1 MSDKEIIK
9 IFMENLNK
17 YMNANDVTQAD
28 VARYMGV
35 STSTVAGWCNGL
47 IIPRMDKVQ
56 RLAAWFGIDAS
67 DFMKDSDSAYY
78 TNAETQKVAQES
90 NPLALP
96 QMCLIH

>member
-56 RLAAWFGIDAS
+56 RLAANSTSNASRTLTGI
-67 DFMKDSDSAYY
+67 
-78 TNAETQKVAQES
+78 VR
-90 NPLALP
+90 
-96 QMCLIH
+96 